1 VFTPRLS
8 KQLAEY
14 YIDDI
19 STLTIGYTDAL
30 AKRLAWQREYGG
42 YAFDA
47 YGRPILEMGVGGP
60 TDLRHKWHPTAKLE
74 FKLNYAV
81 RSVTDSL
88 TANQANWIRHKAL
101 EAYKGSLGANM
112 NPTVRKVQG
121 GVITGLN
128 TSLLS
133 GASLTSL
140 PDLAGI
146 YIRLGETD
154 GFKRSWKGLQ
164 DTMRYLKDPK
174 YAEEAKSY
182 AGMLLSIYDGIVDH
196 TLASAM
202 EIGYMPTGLKRIND
216 KFFRA
221 IGLKRWTD
229 FTRIAAVQ
237 VAKDDIKYLAKQNDA
252 KSVEKLARL
261 GLTRELVQE
270 WIDGGLDR
278 NTLDPSRV
286 GEISIEIRTGI
297 NRWVDE
303 AIMRPTAQTRPYY
316 GSDHRMALFFYLR
329 GFMWSFYET
338 IWHQTM
344 VNMGD
349 AKGVAKV
356 LPLMV
361 LGATVM
367 PLAALGY
374 ELRKLLFGKLPAEV
388 LNLEDTTRDY
398 QGLDYLSEVVRRSG
412 LYGPLQLIDDAAT
425 DMDRGNRALANFM
438 GVPFGIL
445 VKMIDKPEDIW
456 KFTPVLNQSST
467 IKAAIGS

>member
-1 VFTPRLS
+1 
-8 KQLAEY
+8 
-14 YIDDI
+14 
-19 STLTIGYTDAL
+19 
-30 AKRLAWQREYGG
+30 
-42 YAFDA
+42 
-47 YGRPILEMGVGGP
+47 
-60 TDLRHKWHPTAKLE
+60 
-74 FKLNYAV
+74 
-81 RSVTDSL
+81 
-88 TANQANWIRHKAL
+88 
-101 EAYKGSLGANM
+101 
-112 NPTVRKVQG
+112 
-121 GVITGLN
+121 
-128 TSLLS
+128 
-133 GASLTSL
+133 
-140 PDLAGI
+140 
-146 YIRLGETD
+146 
-154 GFKRSWKGLQ
+154 
-164 DTMRYLKDPK
+164 
-174 YAEEAKSY
+174 
-182 AGMLLSIYDGIVDH
+182 
-196 TLASAM
+196 
-202 EIGYMPTGLKRIND
+202 
-216 KFFRA
+216 
-221 IGLKRWTD
+221 
-229 FTRIAAVQ
+229 
-237 VAKDDIKYLAKQNDA
+237 
-252 KSVEKLARL
+252 
-261 GLTRELVQE
+261 
-270 WIDGGLDR
+270 
-278 NTLDPSRV
+278 
-286 GEISIEIRTGI
+286 
-297 NRWVDE
+297 
-303 AIMRPTAQTRPYY
+303 
-316 GSDHRMALFFYLR
+316 MALFFYLR